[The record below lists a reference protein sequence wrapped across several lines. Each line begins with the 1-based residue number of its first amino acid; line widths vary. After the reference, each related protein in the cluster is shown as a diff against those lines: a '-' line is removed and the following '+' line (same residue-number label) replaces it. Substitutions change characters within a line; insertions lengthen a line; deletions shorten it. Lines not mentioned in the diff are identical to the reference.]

1 MPRPTES
8 TGLLPPTEQG
18 CPRQGAS
25 DPSATAAAA
34 RYVPGAAWITQ
45 AMVEDT
51 RRVWSPRYGYE
62 LSDAEAVEI
71 LMNVRRLVQVLW
83 KGGQTP

>member
-1 MPRPTES
+1 MPRPAES
-8 TGLLPPTEQG
+8 TGLMPPTERG
-18 CPRQGAS
+18 CPQQGAP

-83 KGGQTP
+83 KGDRTP